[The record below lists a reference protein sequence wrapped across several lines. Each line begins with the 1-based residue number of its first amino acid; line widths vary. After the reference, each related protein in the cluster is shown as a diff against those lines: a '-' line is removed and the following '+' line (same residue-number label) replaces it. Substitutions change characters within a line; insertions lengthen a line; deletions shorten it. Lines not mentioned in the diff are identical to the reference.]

1 MNELTMTQPEKKSN
15 TSEGEFMASLTPKQI
30 VEELDKFIVG
40 QNKAKRAVAI
50 ALRNRWRRQQL
61 PDSLRDEVG
70 PKNILMIGPTGVG
83 KTEIARRLAKLAK
96 SPFIK
101 VEASKYTEVG
111 YVGRDVES
119 MIRDLVELSK
129 TMVKEEMQLEVRQKA
144 REQATEKLLDLL
156 LPPPPGH
163 GGKTDFKSDP
173 NGKLHYD
180 QTREKFKQ
188 MLKEGRL
195 DDREVDIDVTEK
207 RSPMI
212 DVVSGAGMEE
222 MGNNLKDMLGS
233 MMPSKTK
240 KRKLQVPEA
249 FKVLCQEEA
258 EKLLD
263 EDTVIQ
269 EALKRVE
276 QNGIVFIDEI
286 DKIAGR
292 SGQGTAGP
300 DVSREGV
307 QRDLLPIVEG
317 SSINTKYGIVKTDH
331 ILFVSA
337 GAFHS
342 SKPSD
347 LIPEFQGRFPIR
359 VELDSLTKEDFIQ
372 ILTEPKN
379 ALVKQYTAL
388 LKSEDVHLTFKED
401 AIDQIAEMSALVNLR
416 TENIGARR
424 LQTIMEKFLEDISFD
439 APDLE
444 DKNISIDASYI
455 REKLKDIIQ
464 DEDLSRYIL

>member
-1 MNELTMTQPEKKSN
+1 MNEMSMPQVQKNSKDPH
-15 TSEGEFMASLTPKQI
+15 GEFTDSLTPKQI
-30 VEELDKFIVG
+30 VAELDKFIVG
-40 QNKAKRAVAI
+40 QNNAKRAVAI

-61 PDSLRDEVG
+61 PESLRDEVG

-119 MIRDLVELSK
+119 MVRDLVELSK
-129 TMVKEEMQLEVRQKA
+129 TMVKEEMQVEVREKA
-144 REQATEKLLDLL
+144 REQAVERLLDLL

-163 GGKTDFKSDP
+163 SGKTGFNSDP

-188 MLKEGRL
+188 MLKDGGL
-195 DDREVDIDVTEK
+195 DDREVEVAVAEK
-207 RSPMI
+207 RPAMI

-233 MMPSKTK
+233 LMPNKTK
-240 KRKLQVPEA
+240 KRKLKVPEA
-249 FKVLCQEEA
+249 FKALCQEEA

-263 EDTVIQ
+263 EDSVIQ
-269 EALKRVE
+269 EGLKRVE
-276 QNGIVFIDEI
+276 QNGIIFIDEI
-286 DKIAGR
+286 DKITSR
-292 SGQGTAGP
+292 SSQGGSGP

-359 VELDSLTKEDFIQ
+359 VELDSLTKEDFVQ

-379 ALVKQYTAL
+379 ALVKQYIAL
-388 LKSEDVHLTFKED
+388 LKAEGVNLTFQED
-401 AIDQIAEMSALVNLR
+401 AIDQIAEMSAQVNLR

-444 DKNISIDASYI
+444 NKNITIDASYI